1 MFPEQDLWMQLP
13 CLKVFEC
20 EDSNIPTA
28 LTAALKLGFEE
39 AKVPLLR
46 L

>member
-1 MFPEQDLWMQLP
+1 MFPERDLWMQLP
-13 CLKVFEC
+13 RLKVFEC
-20 EDSNIPTA
+20 VDSSIPIA